1 MVRGIQRKRGLN
13 EAGTKEGYYRNRG
26 SKEEMIRG
34 SRNKGGG
41 IMERGDK
48 GKRGSGL
55 KQGEQGIRRRGDRGK
70 S

>member
-1 MVRGIQRKRGLN
+1 VVRGIQRKRGLN

-41 IMERGDK
+41 DH
-48 GKRGSGL
+48 GKRG
-55 KQGEQGIRRRGDRGK
+55 
-70 S
+70 